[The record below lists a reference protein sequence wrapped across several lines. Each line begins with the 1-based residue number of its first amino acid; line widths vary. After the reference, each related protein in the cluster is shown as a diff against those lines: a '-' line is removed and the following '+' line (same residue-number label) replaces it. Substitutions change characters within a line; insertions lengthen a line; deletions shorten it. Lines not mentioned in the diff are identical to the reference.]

1 MIERKHRYGILVF
14 DRDAIVRA
22 ALRAYVEAIFGNF
35 PLNRLSF
42 PACAVPRWTGDLQQG
57 AFYNGDGCG
66 NDDVVAWT
74 ETGVVGLAFEL
85 GWGPIQQLGLSVDAV
100 TGGPDDV
107 RGALPGLPD
116 ELEPALVMATRML
129 SKGNDEER
137 LAGVGFWL
145 CGGHLAGTLFD
156 DPTSPGA
163 EQLAAWGSLRGG
175 RLLPP
180 IARSSHPHN
189 RAVALECARKEA
201 SIHALM
207 DAVVDRRLGGPT
219 ELTSA
224 EIEMLFPSAPDL
236 KRLLGVQRELQDVG
250 ITWPGSPDLL
260 PEEPWP
266 RGRNPFMLTPPT
278 APPRVRSRRLG
289 RLVFDRDAIV
299 RAALRAYVENIL
311 AWLDPLDRHSF
322 ASSFVPRWTGDL
334 QRGAFSNGDGHGSY
348 EVIAWTEAG
357 IVGLAYELGSGPVEQ
372 LGLSVDAVTG
382 GPDDVRAALP
392 LFPAELEPAL
402 AMAVDMLEVG
412 PHGEKLAGVGF
423 WLHGEHVAALHFHDP
438 GLGLVGVPRLNA
450 WGFLQGGRLRRWS
463 EGMCVADL
471 GPKKAAPIQAL
482 ADEVTDRVLAGPT
495 ELTPAELA
503 TLLPTPPDPERL
515 LVAQRL
521 LQKVGVTWP
530 GSPELPPET
539 PRPKGR
545 NPFLPQP

>member
-1 MIERKHRYGILVF
+1 MIERKHRYGSLVF

-22 ALRAYVEAIFGNF
+22 ALRAYVEGVLHGLARF
-35 PLNRLSF
+35 SF
-42 PACAVPRWTGDLQQG
+42 PASDDPGWTGDLQRG
-57 AFYNGDGCG
+57 AFFNYDLEG
-66 NDDVVAWT
+66 NHDVVAWT
-74 ETGVVGLAFEL
+74 EGGVVALAFEL

-129 SKGNDEER
+129 VEGNDEER
-137 LAGVGFWL
+137 LASVGFWL
-145 CGGHLAGTLFD
+145 YGGHLAGTLFD

-207 DAVVDRRLGGPT
+207 DAVVDRRMRGPT
-219 ELTSA
+219 ELTTDELA
-224 EIEMLFPSAPDL
+224 TLFPTPPDPEQ
-236 KRLLGVQRELQDVG
+236 LLGAQRMLEKVG
-250 ITWPGSPDLL
+250 IAWPGSPVL
-260 PEEPWP
+260 PEPP
-266 RGRNPFMLTPPT
+266 PRRRGRNPFMLTPPT
-278 APPRVRSRRLG
+278 APPRVRPRRLG

-322 ASSFVPRWTGDL
+322 AASFVPRWTGDL

-348 EVIAWTEAG
+348 EVVAWTEAG
-357 IVGLAYELGSGPVEQ
+357 IVGLAYELGSGPLEQ
-372 LGLSVDAVTG
+372 LGLSLDAVTG

-392 LFPAELEPAL
+392 LFPAELGPAL

-438 GLGLVGVPRLNA
+438 GLGLVGVPRMNA
-450 WGFLQGGRLRRWS
+450 WGFLQNGRLRRWS

-482 ADEVTDRVLAGPT
+482 ADAVTDRALAGPT
-495 ELTPAELA
+495 ELTAIELA

-515 LVAQRL
+515 PVAQRM
-521 LQKVGVTWP
+521 LQKVGITWP
-530 GSPELPPET
+530 GSPELPLETLQPE
-539 PRPKGR
+539 GR
-545 NPFLPQP
+545 NPFLRRP